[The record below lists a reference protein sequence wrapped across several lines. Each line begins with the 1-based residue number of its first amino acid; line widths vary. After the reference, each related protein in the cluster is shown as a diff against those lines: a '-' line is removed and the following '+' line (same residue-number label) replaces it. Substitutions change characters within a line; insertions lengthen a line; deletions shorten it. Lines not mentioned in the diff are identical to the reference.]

1 MPFGLHCK
9 MRAAALAALLSVAA
23 AQDSTI
29 RVDVDVVNVLC
40 TVRDS
45 RGGLVNHLTQD
56 DFILLE
62 EGKPQT
68 IRHFTRETGLP
79 LTVGLLVDTSNSQV
93 RLIDSERRAAAQ
105 FLEQVIRPSDT
116 AFLMSFDAKTEV
128 LMNGAHT
135 RAAIDTGLERLKQ
148 NSPHL
153 RNHGPGRPRGTLL
166 YDAVRRASEDELH
179 KNS

>member
-1 MPFGLHCK
+1 MPIGLHCR
-9 MRAAALAALLSVAA
+9 MRGAALAALLSIAA
-23 AQDSTI
+23 GQDSTI

-45 RGGLVNHLTQD
+45 RGALVNHLSQD

-93 RLIDSERRAAAQ
+93 RLIDDERRAATQ
-105 FLEQVIRPSDT
+105 FFAQVIHPRDT
-116 AFLMSFDAKTEV
+116 AFMVSFDARKKM
-128 LMNGAHT
+128 LMD
-135 RAAIDTGLERLKQ
+135 RASAQPAFKKGLERL
-148 NSPHL
+148 
-153 RNHGPGRPRGTLL
+153 R
-166 YDAVRRASEDELH
+166 
-179 KNS
+179 